1 MEKGTEHIRILI
13 VSHTFPPAPGI
24 GGRRWAKFAKYLR
37 RQGHFVDVL
46 TADQTASS
54 NSSWTA
60 DVEGI
65 PVHTYAH
72 YFPAA
77 LDKKPKD
84 LLEKIAYRSAL
95 YNMNRKSN
103 GSPYDRALNDEKAF
117 VKELLQL
124 LDFQDF
130 QCVIVT
136 GAPFRLLSYT
146 ATLISRFPQIVFMA
160 DFRDPWTWGEA
171 YGYKHLPL
179 ERLRFEKDSEKKVV
193 DAFNL
198 ISSPWPEIVKKLKGK
213 YPKNTDKIFQISHG
227 YDPEDIPKFEQIGK
241 VKSEKVKL
249 VYGGSLYKDS
259 RDSIARLID
268 FVTKNAN
275 RFELDIYSNDDWKSD
290 QKFEAVHFHKPISS
304 KEFFAIS
311 QNADWLIFF
320 IPEHA
325 KNGIPSKLY
334 ELAALKVPIAAMGRK
349 GTLSELIESKNLGR
363 FLAEESNPDTFFGTP
378 FNVDSDRNWLADYSI
393 DSISR
398 KFVDRIKIQLDE
410 LDA

>member
-1 MEKGTEHIRILI
+1 MEKGPEHIRILI

-24 GGRRWAKFAKYLR
+24 GGRRWAKFAKYLK
-37 RQGHFVDVL
+37 RQGHAVEVL
-46 TADQTASS
+46 TAALPAQPQ
-54 NSSWTA
+54 SSWTA

-72 YFPAA
+72 YFPEV

-84 LLEKIAYRSAL
+84 FFEKIAYRTAL

-117 VKELLQL
+117 VNQLLQL

-146 ATLISRFPQIVFMA
+146 ANLIPRFPEILFMA

-179 ERLRFEKDSEKKVV
+179 ERLRFEKDSEEKVV
-193 DAFNL
+193 NAFNL
-198 ISSPWPEIVKKLKGK
+198 ISSPWPEIVKKLQRK
-213 YPKNTDKIFQISHG
+213 YPANAEKICEISHG
-227 YDPEDIPKFEQIGK
+227 YDPEDIPIAAKGD
-241 VKSEKVKL
+241 SENSNRIKL

-259 RDSIARLID
+259 QDSIARLID
-268 FVTKNAN
+268 FVTKNAS
-275 RFELDIYSNDDWKSD
+275 RFELDIYSNDEWHGHHKS
-290 QKFEAVHFHKPISS
+290 ESVHFHKPIPS
-304 KEFFAIS
+304 KEFFSIS
-311 QNADWLIFF
+311 QEAAWLIFF

-334 ELAALKVPIAAMGRK
+334 ELAALHVPIMAMGRK
-349 GTLSELIESKNLGR
+349 GTLSEFIENKNLGR
-363 FLAEESNPDTFFGTP
+363 FLAEESSLESFFAAPMAIEGP
-378 FNVDSDRNWLADYSI
+378 RNWLQDYSI
-393 DSISR
+393 DAISR
-398 KFVDRIKIQLDE
+398 RFVERIKIQLDE